1 MGDGERNMQIVGT
14 TTQMEAWAA
23 SRSRKFHINE
33 ILIIADADHG
43 ELQAEVV
50 QTTSFN
56 RYIPLANEQTGWIDA
71 DVLDNMRSLGFSLD
85 DETVYLAKLR
95 LLEEVS
101 KPITVG
107 SPVRVPIFSEVEKL
121 LVKKRPAEGWTLGV
135 ILGTADVA
143 KGMPDELQNVALLY
157 DKEDGIVP
165 QNGVPFIFDYRSM
178 DNYPHIGIFGG
189 SGSGKSFGLRVLLEE
204 LMKKKVPA
212 IVFDPHYELQFREP
226 FPGLPEDYQEDFR
239 RRFIILA
246 AGSDVGIE
254 FSELTSDD
262 VVSLLRSS
270 SGTLTD
276 AMENAIKTLHKKGDS
291 YHSFASRVANMA
303 EALDE
308 EEAVKKQAKEA
319 EFLDPVERERIR
331 ELAKLL
337 KTYKD
342 KIGGSAH
349 TLRAITRRLNRLEM
363 EGVFLSL
370 GTHAIEEALMRRQ
383 LVVIRGSIWFLQV
396 FASYLVRKLYQKRR
410 AYRDSLQKGK
420 PLEDKFPPF
429 VIITDEAHNFAPTGG
444 QESPTKAIL
453 KEIAQE
459 GRKYGV
465 FLVLATQRPALLD
478 DTITAQL
485 STKIVFRTVRA
496 TDIQVIR
503 EETDLTAEEAGRL
516 PYLPS
521 GTAFLSS
528 AITGRT
534 VAIRIRVSKTT
545 SPHASN
551 PFAEL
556 DESFA
561 EQDERLWQAIT
572 DLLPID
578 AFNLT
583 AYLPELSRKIK
594 RPLSHDE
601 LAHALQSF
609 AEDGRLAAEKTPF
622 GLRYKRC
629 EKEGPR

>member
-1 MGDGERNMQIVGT
+1 MQIVGT

-23 SRSRKFHINE
+23 SRTRKFHINE
-33 ILIIADADHG
+33 ILLIEDVDHG
-43 ELQAEVV
+43 ELPAEVV

-56 RYIPLANEQTGWIDA
+56 RYIPLANEQTGLVDHE
-71 DVLDNMRSLGFSLD
+71 VLHRMQALGFQLE

-95 LLEEVS
+95 LLAEVS
-101 KPITVG
+101 KPISVG
-107 SPVRVPIFSEVEKL
+107 SSVRLPAFREVEKL
-121 LVKKRPAEGWTLGV
+121 LLKRRPEEGLTLGV

-143 KGMPDELQNVALLY
+143 QGMPEDLQNVALLY
-157 DKEDGIVP
+157 DQEDGVIA
-165 QNGVPFIFDYRSM
+165 QQGVPFVFDYRSM

-204 LMKKKVPA
+204 LMEKRVPT
-212 IVFDPHYELQFREP
+212 VVLDPHYELQFSDP
-226 FPGLPEDYQEDFR
+226 FPGLPDFYRKDYRNQFV
-239 RRFIILA
+239 ILN

-270 SGTLTD
+270 SGSFTD
-276 AMENAIKTLHKKGDS
+276 AMENATKTLHKKGDS

-308 EEAVKKQAKEA
+308 EETLRKQGKEA
-319 EFLDPVERERIR
+319 EFLEPAERERIK
-331 ELAKLL
+331 ELSLLL

-342 KIGGSAH
+342 KIGGSSY
-349 TLRAITRRLNRLEM
+349 TLRAITRRLHRLEM
-363 EGVFLSL
+363 EGVFVPL
-370 GTHAIEEALMRRQ
+370 GTRAIEEALLRRQ

-396 FASYLVRKLYQKRR
+396 FAAYLLRKLYQKRR
-410 AYRDSLQKGK
+410 VYRDSIQKGK
-420 PLEDKFPPF
+420 PVEEKFPPF
-429 VIITDEAHNFAPTGG
+429 VIVTDEAHNFAPTGG
-444 QESPTKAIL
+444 NESPAKSIL

-485 STKIVFRTVRA
+485 SSKFVFRTVRA

-503 EETDLTAEEAGRL
+503 EETDITADEANRL

-534 VAIRIRVSKTT
+534 IPLRIRVSRTT
-545 SPHASN
+545 SPHAAN

-556 DESFA
+556 EEIFTQ
-561 EQDERLWQAIT
+561 EETKMWQA
-572 DLLPID
+572 LQEMFPLD

-583 AYLPELSRKIK
+583 ARLGEISQKMGRAV
-594 RPLSHDE
+594 SHDE
-601 LAHALQSF
+601 VKHALEVF
-609 AEDGRLAAEKTPF
+609 AREGRLRPEKTPF
-622 GLRYKRC
+622 GLRYYLA
-629 EKEGPR
+629 

>member
-1 MGDGERNMQIVGT
+1 MQIVGT

-23 SRSRKFHINE
+23 SRNRKFHINE
-33 ILIIADADHG
+33 ILIIEDTDHG
-43 ELQAEVV
+43 DLQAEVV
-50 QTTSFN
+50 QTSSFN
-56 RYIPLANEQTGWIDA
+56 RYIPLANEQTGLVDP
-71 DVLDNMRSLGFSLD
+71 DVLDSMRSLGFDLKN
-85 DETVYLAKLR
+85 ETIYVAKLR
-95 LLEEVS
+95 LLEEVN

-107 SPVRVPIFSEVEKL
+107 SHVRVPIFSEVEKL
-121 LVKKRPAEGWTLGV
+121 LVKKRPAEGLTLGV
-135 ILGTADVA
+135 IMGTGDVA
-143 KGMPDELQNVALLY
+143 KGMPEDLLDVALLY
-157 DKEDGIVP
+157 NKEEGIIP
-165 QNGVPFIFDYRSM
+165 QNGVPFVFDYRSM

-204 LMKKKVPA
+204 LMGKKVPA
-212 IVFDPHYELQFREP
+212 VVFDPHYELQFNDP
-226 FPGLPEDYQEDFR
+226 FPGLPDFYKEDYK
-239 RRFIILA
+239 RRFVILA
-246 AGSDVGIE
+246 AGTDVGIE

-262 VVSLLRSS
+262 IVSLLRSS
-270 SGTLTD
+270 SGSLTD

-291 YHSFASRVANMA
+291 YHSFASRIANMA
-303 EALDE
+303 EALDDE
-308 EEAVKKQAKEA
+308 ESVKKQARE
-319 EFLDPVERERIR
+319 EELLDGAERERVK
-331 ELAKLL
+331 EMAKLL
-337 KTYKD
+337 RTYKD

-349 TLRAITRRLNRLEM
+349 TLRAITRRLHRLDM
-363 EGVFLSL
+363 EGVFVPL

-410 AYRDSLQKGK
+410 AYRDSIQKGK
-420 PLEDKFPPF
+420 PIEEKFPPF
-429 VIITDEAHNFAPTGG
+429 VIITDEAHNFAPTGAL
-444 QESPTKAIL
+444 ESPTKAIL

-503 EETDLTAEEAGRL
+503 EETDLTSEEASRL

-551 PFAEL
+551 PFEEL

-561 EQDERLWQAIT
+561 ELDAKLWEALT

-583 AYLPELSRKIK
+583 AYLPEISRKMRRTI
-594 RPLSHDE
+594 SHDE

-609 AEDGRLAAEKTPF
+609 AEDGRLVAERTPF
-622 GLRYKRC
+622 GLRYR
-629 EKEGPR
+629 RR